1 VDNLVLRFFAT
12 LRMTRKRIIGT
23 ESIFLFQNPIRG
35 IQVVIQNS
43 VFANP
48 GQRGHGGLM
57 YKKVKGSF
65 LTLTLLQVDS
75 IAPRAPE

>member
-1 VDNLVLRFFAT
+1 VDNLVARLAIA
-12 LRMTRKRIIGT
+12 KIV
-23 ESIFLFQNPIRG
+23 FLFQNPIRD

-57 YKKVKGSF
+57 YKKVKGSV

-75 IAPRAPE
+75 FAPRAPE